1 MKPRLFA
8 TTAAVALAVTAML
21 YAAFAAAPVRAT
33 PNEQRACNASGCH
46 TGKPSGNVTAKPSKV
61 KLAKRAKYTVS
72 ITIDLSSGGG
82 TGYWIAK
89 STASGATGKSTGVFA
104 GPGSKKT
111 WKATMKAPAKKG
123 TYYYKVFGVKGA
135 PSSGQM
141 STATYHI
148 TVK

>member
-1 MKPRLFA
+1 MKPRLLA
-8 TTAAVALAVTAML
+8 TVVAIVLAVTAIL

-33 PNEQRACNASGCH
+33 PNKQRTCNASGCH
-46 TGKPSGNVTAKPSKV
+46 TGKASGTVTAKTSKV
-61 KLAKRAKYTVS
+61 KLAKQAKYTVS
-72 ITIDLSSGGG
+72 ITINLSSTGS

-89 STASGATGKSTGVFA
+89 STASGKTGKSTGVFA
-104 GPGSKKT
+104 GPGSNKT

-141 STATYHI
+141 STAAYHI